1 MKRVL
6 ILGGYGGF
14 GARLSRRLASDGFE
28 VLVGGRDA
36 NKAGAFAASLPRARG
51 VVADRNGDVAALLR
65 TWRPAALIDAA
76 GPFQGSGYHVAEACI
91 GAGVD
96 YLDLAD
102 ARDLVTGIGQL
113 DASARAAGV
122 RIISGASS
130 VPALSGA
137 VLRHLCNG
145 LDGVDM
151 VEIAISASNRA
162 TAGPSVASAILSY
175 AGKPL
180 RLWRGRRW
188 QRIFGWSEKRRMR
201 FAVDGVRSINRLV
214 ALADVPDHDLVP
226 GNLRGKPAMTF
237 YAGPEF
243 AFQLR
248 AIAALGWLVRLG
260 WLRSLSSLAR
270 WLLPLQRLTNWAGSD
285 RSAMRVEAKGRKGEV
300 QRVVRWTLI
309 AENGDG
315 PEIPVLA
322 AQLLM
327 RRLAD
332 DALSPGACN
341 ASRLLSLK
349 EFEPLFD
356 QLAIRHQSIQSDYRA
371 LYGRVMGDVFDALPP
386 AVRIM
391 HSIVG
396 DGGAEGQATVTRG
409 GNILAKLIANIMRF
423 PPAGDHV
430 LHVHFTERDGAEC
443 WTRDFSGHRFSSH
456 LSQAGQQLV
465 ERFGPMR
472 FHFDLS
478 GNENGLRMHM
488 QRWTAFGLPM
498 PLFLG
503 PKSNA
508 REWGEGDRFHFDV
521 PISLPLIGPVIHYR
535 GWLNKI

>member
-1 MKRVL
+1 VKRVL

-14 GARLSRRLASDGFE
+14 GSRLSRRLASDGFE
-28 VLVGGRDA
+28 VLVAGRDA
-36 NKAGAFAASLPRARG
+36 NKAEAFAASLPHARG
-51 VVADRNGDVAALLR
+51 VVADRNGDIAALLS

-102 ARDLVTGIGQL
+102 ARDFVTGIGQL

-122 RIISGASS
+122 RIFSGASS

-137 VLRHLCNG
+137 VLRHLCDG
-145 LDGVDM
+145 LDSVDM

-180 RLWRGRRW
+180 CLWCGQRW
-188 QRIFGWSEKRRMR
+188 QRIFGWSEKRRMH
-201 FAVDGVRSINRLV
+201 FAVDGLQPINRLV

-226 GNLRGKPAMTF
+226 GNLVGKPAMTF

-285 RSAMRVEAKGRKGEV
+285 RSAMQVEAKGRRGN
-300 QRVVRWTLI
+300 QLLTARWTLI
-309 AENGDG
+309 AEKGDG

-332 DALSPGACN
+332 DSLPMGACD
-341 ASRLLSLK
+341 ASGLLSLK

-356 QLAIRHQSIQSDYRA
+356 KLAIRHQSTQSKYRA
-371 LYGRVMGDVFDALPP
+371 LYARIMGNLFDALPP
-386 AVRIM
+386 TVRVM

-396 DGGAEGQATVTRG
+396 DGGATGRATVTRG
-409 GNILAKLIANIMRF
+409 SNILAKLIANIMRF
-423 PPAGDHV
+423 PPAGNHR

-456 LSQAGQQLV
+456 LSQSGQRLV

-478 GNENGLRMHM
+478 GDENRLRMQM

-503 PKSNA
+503 PKSDA

-521 PISLPLIGPVIHYR
+521 PISLPLIGTVIHYR
-535 GWLNKI
+535 GWLNKS

>member
-14 GARLSRRLASDGFE
+14 GARLSRRLASDGWQ
-28 VLVGGRDA
+28 VLVAGRDA
-36 NKAGAFAASLPRARG
+36 NKAEVFAASLPQASG
-51 VVADRNGDVAALLR
+51 IYADRNGDVAVLLS
-65 TWRPAALIDAA
+65 TWQPAILIDAA
-76 GPFQGSGYHVAEACI
+76 GPFQGSGYHVVEACI
-91 GAGVD
+91 AARVD

-102 ARDLVTGIGQL
+102 ARDFVTGIGQL
-113 DASARAAGV
+113 DAAAQAAGV

-137 VLRHLCNG
+137 VLRHLCIG
-145 LDGVDM
+145 LDRVDA

-188 QRIFGWSEKRRMR
+188 QRVFGWSERRRMR
-201 FAVDGVRSINRLV
+201 FAVDGVRPIRRLV

-226 GNLRGKPAMTF
+226 SNLSGKPAMTF

-248 AIAALGWLVRLG
+248 TIAALGWLVRLG

-285 RSAMRVEAKGRKGEV
+285 RSAMHVEANGRRGD
-300 QRVVRWTLI
+300 QLRTVRWTLI
-309 AENGDG
+309 AEDGDG

-322 AQLLM
+322 AQLLI

-332 DALSPGACN
+332 DALPPGARD
-341 ASRLLSLK
+341 ASGLLSL
-349 EFEPLFD
+349 EDFQPLFD
-356 QLAIRHQSIQSDYRA
+356 QLHIRHQSSQSEYRP
-371 LYGRVMGDVFDALPP
+371 LYARVMGDAFYALPP
-386 AVRIM
+386 AVRGM
-391 HSIVG
+391 HRIVG
-396 DGGAEGQATVTRG
+396 DGGAEGRATVTRG

-423 PPAGDHV
+423 PPEGDHT

-443 WTRDFSGHRFSSH
+443 WTRDFGGHRFQSH
-456 LSQAGQQLV
+456 LSQAGAQLV
-465 ERFGPMR
+465 ERFGPLR

-478 GNENGLRMHM
+478 GDETGLRMHM
-488 QRWTAFGLPM
+488 TRWTAFGLPM

-535 GWLNKI
+535 GWLNKS